1 MNFPFYPATGKM
13 QGKKRIL
20 IMCSR
25 MSRYLVLLLAL
36 AITACAMV
44 NFPQQQR
51 KAAVDDFMYALRW
64 LRFQEA
70 ATFFS
75 SEHQQA
81 FLDQM
86 DGLKDLNVTE
96 VRLKRFDLKD
106 EGRRAEARLEMD
118 YYILPS
124 ATLKTL
130 RIDQTWVYFEAGDS
144 GYNGFLITTPF
155 PEFPEETAR
164 NKSPGK
170 ATLPP

>member
-1 MNFPFYPATGKM
+1 MRS
-13 QGKKRIL
+13 RI
-20 IMCSR
+20 SW
-25 MSRYLVLLLAL
+25 YFVLLLVL
-36 AITACAMV
+36 SITACAVV
-44 NFPQQQR
+44 NPPEKQR
-51 KAAVDDFMYALRW
+51 KAAVDDFMYTLRW

-70 ATFFS
+70 AGFFS
-75 SEHQQA
+75 DEHREA

-86 DGLKDLNVTE
+86 EDLKDLNVTE

-155 PEFPEETAR
+155 PKFPEETSR
-164 NKSPGK
+164 NKPPGK